1 MGVPSLVLRQHLG
14 QGWMVSAGKGLAGRG
29 IECGEDR
36 EFGGCVRTKPGW
48 RDSDKA
54 ETRGEGMGD
63 SGGAGGTGT
72 AAERTETEAGE

>member
-1 MGVPSLVLRQHLG
+1 M
-14 QGWMVSAGKGLAGRG
+14 
-29 IECGEDR
+29 EEDR